1 MRAVTDGPFV
11 RTIRSSGT
19 VRVARGEAVSV
30 GSGSAVV
37 RTVGHAP
44 SETLK
49 AGTTALWCMSVELP
63 FAPVDTIIR
72 RNAGSLR
79 VSAEAAEELARRI
92 QERGAELAA
101 EAAEVAT
108 EDGRK
113 TLMASDFGVDADLDK
128 DDLELPIA
136 PVDRIA
142 RLDIDDYRVSMDARI
157 ALASLLESYA
167 DTVAAAAA
175 DLARHADR
183 RTVKSEDVEAY
194 YELKQYF

>member
-1 MRAVTDGPFV
+1 
-11 RTIRSSGT
+11 
-19 VRVARGEAVSV
+19 
-30 GSGSAVV
+30 
-37 RTVGHAP
+37 
-44 SETLK
+44 
-49 AGTTALWCMSVELP
+49 MSVELP

-92 QERGAELAA
+92 QERGAEQAA

-108 EDGRK
+108 ADGRK
-113 TLMASDFGVDADLDK
+113 TLMASDFGVEVSDDK
-128 DDLELPIA
+128 EDLELPIA

-157 ALASLLESYA
+157 TLASELETYA
-167 DTVAAAAA
+167 DRVAAAAA

-183 RTVKSEDVEAY
+183 RTVKGEDVEAY
-194 YELKQYF
+194 FRLEQYYE